1 MRIMLRAVLAVLMGI
16 CIATA
21 TERETLA
28 QLGGTAPATSWQVD
42 RKPDPISGAGA
53 NAWVLATR
61 VTARAGKLPRPAAL
75 QILCFKKEAV
85 IRLQFGERV
94 GSNRSATL
102 AYRFDEKPGRDANV
116 RFLSDYKTI
125 VIEEKADVVKFA
137 GELAAADT
145 LIVSIDSLVIG
156 KTNAAFP
163 VRGALA
169 AMEAAFAQCPLPAAK
184 RKTSQKRPL
193 RVM

>member
-1 MRIMLRAVLAVLMGI
+1 MRLILRGALSVLTGI
-16 CIATA
+16 CIVTA
-21 TERETLA
+21 SESDSFA
-28 QLGGTAPATSWQVD
+28 QLAGTAPATSWKID

-61 VTARAGKLPRPAAL
+61 VTARPGKLPRPAGL
-75 QILCFKKEAV
+75 QILCFKKEPV

-102 AYRFDEKPGRDANV
+102 AYRFDEKPGRDANA
-116 RFLSDYKTI
+116 RFLTDYKTV

-137 GELAAADT
+137 GELATADT
-145 LIVSIDSLVIG
+145 LIVSFDSLVIG

-184 RKTSQKRPL
+184 RKTSQKRPHRL
-193 RVM
+193 L